1 MMVRFSD
8 ILEDDKK
15 KGEETPSSK
24 PEKMTESP
32 QEDTGTKKMRMT
44 DSQILSPEEI
54 PNFADPFSAS
64 RYSENVKTSYTGL
77 LEKAEEIR
85 DRVKADQGL
94 SHSPILTLLHDII
107 DQDLIDQL
115 YEYAI
120 SFPSDDELPAHSI
133 SVTLASL
140 KVGKG
145 MGYDTKKLLRLGFTA
160 FLENVGMYKLPD
172 HILKKTGELT
182 PDEIAVIRKH
192 PELSAQIF
200 NGMGEVFKQL
210 GEVALQVHERSDGSG
225 YPRGLKGQ
233 AISEAASIIGL
244 IDVYMAMIKDR
255 PYRDKYIQ
263 TRAVKSV
270 LEFGKGKF
278 PPNVVKAFL
287 NQISLFPVNTHIR
300 LNNGSIGRVIS
311 TDQRQ
316 PMRPT
321 IELLYDGL
329 GRKIDKGK
337 IIQLSESPLL
347 HIVGSVDEKELD
359 SRGI

>member
-8 ILEDDKK
+8 ILQDDKK
-15 KGEETPSSK
+15 QGGETLASK
-24 PEKMTESP
+24 PEKVTESP
-32 QEDTGTKKMRMT
+32 QNDTRIKKVRMT
-44 DSQILSPEEI
+44 DSQILSSEEI
-54 PNFADPFSAS
+54 PDFSDPFSAN
-64 RYSENVKTSYTGL
+64 RYSEDVRTYYAGL

-85 DRVKADQGL
+85 DRVKANQGL
-94 SHSPILTLLHDII
+94 SHSPILSLLHDII

-115 YEYAI
+115 YEYALSI
-120 SFPSDDELPAHSI
+120 PSDDELPAHSI

-172 HILKKTGELT
+172 HILIKTGKLS

-200 NGMGEVFKQL
+200 SSMGEVFTQL

-225 YPRGLKGQ
+225 YPRGLKGEE
-233 AISEAASIIGL
+233 ISEAASIIGL

-263 TRAVKSV
+263 TQAVKSV
-270 LEFGKGKF
+270 LDFGKGKF
-278 PPNVVKAFL
+278 PPKVVKGFL
-287 NQISLFPVNTHIR
+287 NQISLFPVNTHVK

-337 IIQLSESPLL
+337 VIQLSESPLL

-359 SRGI
+359 

>member
-15 KGEETPSSK
+15 EGEGAPSSE
-24 PEKMTESP
+24 PEQVDESQ
-32 QEDTGTKKMRMT
+32 QEDPRIKEVRMT
-44 DSQILSPEEI
+44 DSQILSPEET
-54 PNFADPFSAS
+54 PNFSDPFSTN
-64 RYSENVKTSYTGL
+64 RYSEDVKTYYAGL
-77 LEKAEEIR
+77 LEKAVEIR
-85 DRVKADQGL
+85 DRVKANQGL
-94 SHSPILTLLHDII
+94 SHSPILSLLHDII

-115 YEYAI
+115 YEYAL
-120 SFPSDDELPAHSI
+120 SFPSDDELPVHSI

-145 MGYDTKKLLRLGFTA
+145 TGYDTKKLLRLGFTA

-172 HILKKTGELT
+172 HILKKTGKLS

-192 PELSAQIF
+192 PEFSAQIF
-200 NGMGEVFKQL
+200 SGMGEVFKQL
-210 GEVALQVHERSDGSG
+210 GEVAVQVHERSDGSG
-225 YPRGLKGQ
+225 YPRGLKGEE
-233 AISEAASIIGL
+233 ISEAASIIGL
-244 IDVYMAMIKDR
+244 IDVYMAMIKNR

-263 TRAVKSV
+263 TQAVKSV

-287 NQISLFPVNTHIR
+287 NQISLFPVNTHVK

-321 IELLYDGL
+321 IELLYDPVIRISTAAYCG
-329 GRKIDKGK
+329 
-337 IIQLSESPLL
+337 
-347 HIVGSVDEKELD
+347 VC
-359 SRGI
+359 

>member
-1 MMVRFSD
+1 MVRFTD
-8 ILEDDKK
+8 ILGDEKK
-15 KGEETPSSK
+15 KGKEAPSSE
-24 PEKMTESP
+24 PEQVAESQ
-32 QEDTGTKKMRMT
+32 QEDTRIKKVRMT
-44 DSQILSPEEI
+44 DSQILSSEET
-54 PNFADPFSAS
+54 PDFSDPFSS
-64 RYSENVKTSYTGL
+64 NRYSEDVKTYYAGL
-77 LEKAEEIR
+77 LEKAVEIR
-85 DRVKADQGL
+85 DRVKANQGL
-94 SHSPILTLLHDII
+94 SHSPILSLLHDII

-115 YEYAI
+115 YEYAL

-172 HILKKTGELT
+172 HILKKTGKLS
-182 PDEIAVIRKH
+182 PDEIAVIREH

-200 NGMGEVFKQL
+200 SGMGEVFKQL
-210 GEVALQVHERSDGSG
+210 GEVAGQVHERRDGSG
-225 YPRGLKGQ
+225 YPRGLKGEE
-233 AISEAASIIGL
+233 ILESASIIGL
-244 IDVYMAMIKDR
+244 IDFYMAMIKNR

-263 TRAVKSV
+263 TQAVKSV
-270 LEFGKGKF
+270 LELGKGKF

-287 NQISLFPVNTHIR
+287 NQISLFPVNTHVK

-329 GRKIDKGK
+329 GRKISKRK

-359 SRGI
+359 

>member
-1 MMVRFSD
+1 MMVRFSE

-15 KGEETPSSK
+15 MREESPSSSK
-24 PEKMTESP
+24 PEKVTESP
-32 QEDTGTKKMRMT
+32 QEDTRTEKMRMT

-54 PNFADPFSAS
+54 SDFSDSFSAN
-64 RYSENVKTSYTGL
+64 RYSEDVKTYYTGL

-94 SHSPILTLLHDII
+94 SHSPILALLHDII
-107 DQDLIDQL
+107 DKDLIDQL

-120 SFPSDDELPAHSI
+120 SFPSNDELPAHSI

-172 HILKKTGELT
+172 HILNKTGELS

-192 PELSAQIF
+192 PEFSAQIF
-200 NGMGEVFKQL
+200 SGMGEVFKQL

-263 TRAVKSV
+263 TQAVKSV

-287 NQISLFPVNTHIR
+287 NQISLFPVNTHVR

-329 GRKIDKGK
+329 GRKSDKGK

-359 SRGI
+359 